1 MLRVALRKTLAAGHA
16 LPTPSPLTAR
26 GFAAAAGKKPKVED
40 GTLEGRYAT
49 ALFMASSGK
58 IDKVYQDLTAIRSMM
73 NESKEFKLMVETPGI
88 APEEKNAAIE
98 AICKKTGA
106 EASVVNFMKVLT
118 E

>member
-58 IDKVYQDLTAIRSMM
+58 VDKVYQDLANIRSMM
-73 NESKEFKLMVETPGI
+73 NESKELTLLIESPGI
-88 APEEKNAAIE
+88 DPEMKMAAVE
-98 AICKKTGA
+98 A
-106 EASVVNFMKVLT
+106 V
-118 E
+118 